1 MHCAKSDELP
11 VTVLHGFY
19 VDSLL
24 KKKKSF
30 FKFIAEG
37 YLMNVGFWQI

>member
-1 MHCAKSDELP
+1 MCCAKSDELP

-24 KKKKSF
+24 KKNAFSSLLLK
-30 FKFIAEG
+30 
-37 YLMNVGFWQI
+37 VT

>member
-1 MHCAKSDELP
+1 MCCEKSDELP
-11 VTVLHGFY
+11 VTFLHGFY

-24 KKKKSF
+24 KKNAF

-37 YLMNVGFWQI
+37 YLMNVGFCQA